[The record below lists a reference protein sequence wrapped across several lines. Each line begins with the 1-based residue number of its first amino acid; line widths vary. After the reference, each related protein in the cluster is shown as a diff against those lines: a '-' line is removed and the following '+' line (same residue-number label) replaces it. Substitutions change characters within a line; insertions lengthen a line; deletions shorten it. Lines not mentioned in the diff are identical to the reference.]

1 LPCEGDG
8 VEAWTVWGFSDG
20 EEEAGG
26 GGLERDE
33 VAVGALEALVGIE
46 GETVG
51 EGVGGE
57 CGSWEVRGGGEQGA
71 CGGVAGG
78 VAADAGFGEGE
89 GFGSA
94 DAFCRGE

>member
-1 LPCEGDG
+1 LPGEGDG
-8 VEAWTVWGFSDG
+8 VEAGTVRGFSDG

-33 VAVGALEALVGIE
+33 VAVGALEELVGIE

-57 CGSWEVRGGGEQGA
+57 GWSWEVRRGGE
-71 CGGVAGG
+71 
-78 VAADAGFGEGE
+78 
-89 GFGSA
+89 
-94 DAFCRGE
+94 